1 MKQKNNEFRFDF
13 TEEQNTVKDNIMRNA
28 YFSDP
33 DSINFLNDCFQK
45 LRGMN
50 KRKKHLEIKRK
61 KRKLK
66 HEKRK
71 KIS

>member
-1 MKQKNNEFRFDF
+1 MKRKNTEFRFDCM
-13 TEEQNTVKDNIMRNA
+13 EEQNAVKDNILRNA

-33 DSINFLNDCFQK
+33 DSVNFLNECFQK

-50 KRKKHLEIKRK
+50 KRKKHLEIKRR
-61 KRKLK
+61 KRRMK

-71 KIS
+71 R